1 MVKAK
6 HSEVGL
12 LELPNETRKFPFG
25 PCDRRQQ
32 VSAPT
37 NIQQTTDE
45 NVKMFRMIKSPY
57 ANESL
62 VYPAPSTING
72 AGIYGPVLLRPR
84 ATKEST
90 GAPTLPLRW
99 RGDRHQK
106 LVNTA

>member
-6 HSEVGL
+6 HSEVGLL
-12 LELPNETRKFPFG
+12 LELPNETRKFPFR
-25 PCDRRQQ
+25 PCNRRQQ

-72 AGIYGPVLLRPR
+72 AGMGQYSYDQGRLRCQQVHLR
-84 ATKEST
+84 YFFDGGATVTRS
-90 GAPTLPLRW
+90 W
-99 RGDRHQK
+99 
-106 LVNTA
+106 